1 MQPHLHCYLL
11 YKVYQVSLKVIPSMC
26 VVQSTHYTV
35 SCIHKPTY
43 SNAYT
48 QNTTIVKT
56 LRSHCFSEHILNE
69 TKNSFCV
76 RHMLQ
81 RMTHL
86 VQYIASQVG
95 KRYGLARATATH
107 LNTHNIALRREQF
120 TCCSCCAQR

>member
-1 MQPHLHCYLL
+1 
-11 YKVYQVSLKVIPSMC
+11 MC

-76 RHMLQ
+76 RHILQ

-86 VQYIASQVG
+86 VQYVAFQVG
-95 KRYGLARATATH
+95 KRYRLACAAATD
-107 LNTHNIALRREQF
+107 LNPHNIPLRRQQF
-120 TCCSCCAQR
+120 TRCPRSSQRQQGIGCFTKC